1 MLRFEGQPSQQQGGG
16 GPSGSGTRGRKKRIV
31 STSGEDDSE
40 SEPAEAAKAKQPRRG
55 DNASTAAATL
65 APDDNQQL
73 LPMYEEYQHLVG
85 SFDKTAEL
93 IASLEVRFTKL
104 EELLEATAS
113 SAKTIKPRTTAAQSL
128 PTPTP
133 AAAGKKLKT
142 KKQIREAAQ
151 AKVEELL
158 TLLAD

>member
-1 MLRFEGQPSQQQGGG
+1 MLYWSFIFSTWA
-16 GPSGSGTRGRKKRIV
+16 SGSGTRGRKKRIV

-40 SEPAEAAKAKQPRRG
+40 GEPAEAAKGKHPRRD
-55 DNASTAAATL
+55 DNAAAATT
-65 APDDNQQL
+65 PDDNNQQL
-73 LPMYEEYQHLVG
+73 LPVYEEYQHLVET

-93 IASLEVRFTKL
+93 IASLEAKFTKL
-104 EELLEATAS
+104 EELLEASAS
-113 SAKTIKPRTTAAQSL
+113 SAKTSKPRTTTTTAPSL
-128 PTPTP
+128 PTPPSASSAT
-133 AAAGKKLKT
+133 AGKKLKT